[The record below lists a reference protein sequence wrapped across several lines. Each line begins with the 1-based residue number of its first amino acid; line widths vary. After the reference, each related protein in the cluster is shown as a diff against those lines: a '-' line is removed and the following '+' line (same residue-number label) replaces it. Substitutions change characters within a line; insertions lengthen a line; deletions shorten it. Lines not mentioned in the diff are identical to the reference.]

1 MKYFFAITI
10 MLVFVTSCKK
20 KSTEVDPLI
29 TSFSPTSVVVG
40 NTVTIKGLRLGGT
53 TEVKIGGTP
62 VTSFKVLS
70 DSVVT
75 AVVGKG
81 GTDTLSVTTPFGTA
95 IKAGFNL
102 LSITPETVVV
112 AQPSF
117 DNSNFGIYKGVIG
130 GTGSGTIKL
139 EIYNHSNVAKA
150 YLVLD
155 NVVRDTLITSTPLLQ
170 FDQISAD
177 FSGRIASFNLY
188 IGSTGLNP
196 SISNLVINGFSDMKA
211 QIIKELSNQQVKCY
225 EGLYVGTDNGIFNLA
240 SRDTLVLGLVKSD
253 GKLLQVPTSTGK
265 ATANNNGFSGSL
277 SNNTFFSGTFSTNYV
292 QGKFNNS
299 SSFFDLSGTFKGIR
313 TL

>member
-1 MKYFFAITI
+1 MKYFYAVFILI
-10 MLVFVTSCKK
+10 VFVTSCKK
-20 KSTEVDPLI
+20 KATEVDPVI

-62 VTSFKVLS
+62 ATSFNVLS
-70 DSVVT
+70 DSIVT

-95 IKAGFNL
+95 IKVGFKL
-102 LSITPETVVV
+102 TTITPETVVV
-112 AQPSF
+112 AKPSF

-139 EIYNHSNVAKA
+139 EVYNNSNVAKA

-155 NVVRDTLITSTPLLQ
+155 NVIKDTLTTSTPLLQ
-170 FDQISAD
+170 FNQISAD
-177 FSGRIASFNLY
+177 FSGRIATFNLY
-188 IGSTGLNP
+188 IGSTGSNP

-265 ATANNNGFSGSL
+265 ATATNNGFSGSL
-277 SNNTFFSGTFSTNYV
+277 SNDTFFSGTFINNYV
-292 QGKFNNS
+292 QGTFYNK
-299 SSFFDLSGTFKGIR
+299 SSFFDLSGTFKGVR